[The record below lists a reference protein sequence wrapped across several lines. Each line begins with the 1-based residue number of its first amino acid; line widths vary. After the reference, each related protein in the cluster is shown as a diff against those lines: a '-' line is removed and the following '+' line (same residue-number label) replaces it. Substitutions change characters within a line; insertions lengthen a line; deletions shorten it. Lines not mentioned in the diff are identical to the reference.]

1 MSNLDHKLVS
11 SAIIETLER
20 SGALQFDELYGR
32 VSRLHSEISESNFQ
46 DFLMELEIKGLIRV
60 YDMAR
65 GIRRIEIA

>member
-1 MSNLDHKLVS
+1 MSKLDYKLVS

-20 SGALQFDELYGR
+20 SGALQYDELFAKVG
-32 VSRLHSEISESNFQ
+32 RLHSELNEVNFQ
-46 DFLMELEIKGLIRV
+46 EFIMELEIKGLIRV